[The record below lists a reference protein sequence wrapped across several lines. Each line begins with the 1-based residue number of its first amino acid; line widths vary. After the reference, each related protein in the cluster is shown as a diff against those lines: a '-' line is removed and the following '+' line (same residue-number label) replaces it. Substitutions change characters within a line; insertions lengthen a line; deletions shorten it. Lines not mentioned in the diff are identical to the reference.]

1 MWSWFSLKCIQIYAG
16 AWTEIHITFI
26 AWVHRQTPDG
36 AQTPACLAS
45 YMDKIYIF
53 YFYLI
58 IIMSLHT
65 WSIGICSQI
74 KTYNDH
80 QMTEMTEIF
89 PAFNQSIQYRW
100 KHASSNQPEH
110 LKSSPSVQTLHLYH
124 LLNLKH
130 WPAHYFDTH

>member
-26 AWVHRQTPDG
+26 ALVHRQTPDG
-36 AQTPACLAS
+36 AQTPACLES

-58 IIMSLHT
+58 IMMSLHT

-80 QMTEMTEIF
+80 QMNEMTEIF
-89 PAFNQSIQYRW
+89 PAFKANAGGNMQVQ
-100 KHASSNQPEH
+100 N
-110 LKSSPSVQTLHLYH
+110 LKSSQWLSHQVSVQTLHLYH